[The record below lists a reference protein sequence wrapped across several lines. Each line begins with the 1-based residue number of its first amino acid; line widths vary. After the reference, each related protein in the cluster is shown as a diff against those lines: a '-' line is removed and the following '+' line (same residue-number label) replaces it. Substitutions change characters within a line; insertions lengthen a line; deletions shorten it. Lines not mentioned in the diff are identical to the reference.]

1 MEGSA
6 TPRNPLLLTIILDLI
21 FGKKASVVLI
31 LLVVDK
37 VSPEEGAGVEQLVQL
52 PEEKISNNIICGII
66 WHTWVTA
73 A

>member
-6 TPRNPLLLTIILDLI
+6 TPTNPLLLTIILDLI

-31 LLVVDK
+31 LLVVDE

-52 PEEKISNNIICGII
+52 PENFIKC
-66 WHTWVTA
+66 T
-73 A
+73 